1 MIVKNYR
8 TTGPR
13 TLAPVSHS
21 SSSGTSLSSSPSQSE
36 SETDGS
42 DQDETEYAAYLQQID
57 NKEDTHRLSMHKKY
71 EKWMLPVINARRVL
85 DSEDMGEKVW
95 SELLSA
101 IQALETSLK
110 SNLTSLDIFTPVL
123 ARFILDLNRF
133 ITSASYNKEYRKKLK
148 TTEAKACTVVQQK
161 AQNLLKMWE
170 GIIALYEMKP
180 PPVDSSKETQV
191 VNEIE
196 RLLMISPHKTLS
208 LRKMK
213 LSQYPWNLR
222 LLDCVASYYNSF
234 SKTLDSSRWEPDF
247 LSVLDLSKNNLTDL
261 PPEILLFRNLIVLRI
276 SHNQFTSFPSYIVQI
291 PKTTSLL
298 GTELNPLRKA
308 NAHKIGTN
316 VQMQDTTYIPRLMD
330 LCARNIL
337 VGKMS
342 CKPPYIFAHCSTSF
356 ESPSSFYYKHLNVNL
371 LAGHLVTNTVREY
384 LRSGYLCELCGRFI
398 SSNSVAYLP
407 EIIENIAY
415 IRYSDFLTITIER
428 ADRVDRDFRGGMVN
442 ITPIPLLRKFCGKCW
457 KIHCKNEAPETCGC
471 ITCLTERRE
480 DGDFRWMRMF
490 GSRDAE

>member
-1 MIVKNYR
+1 MVVKNHR
-8 TTGPR
+8 TTSAH
-13 TLAPVSHS
+13 TLFSSSHS

-36 SETDGS
+36 SETDES
-42 DQDETEYAAYLQQID
+42 DQDETEYTEYKQYND
-57 NKEDTHRLSMHKKY
+57 KKEDTHRLSMHKKY

-85 DSEDMGEKVW
+85 DSRNMGEKVW
-95 SELLSA
+95 GELLSA

-170 GIIALYEMKP
+170 RIITLYELKP
-180 PPVDSSKETQV
+180 PPIDSSKETQV

-196 RLLMISPHKTLS
+196 RLLMLSPHKTLS

-213 LSQYPWNLR
+213 LSQYPWHLR
-222 LLDCVASYYNSF
+222 LMDCVASYYNSF

-261 PPEILLFRNLIVLRI
+261 PPEILLFRNLVVLRI
-276 SHNQFTSFPSYIVQI
+276 SHNQFTSFPPYIIQI

-298 GTELNPLRKA
+298 GIELNPLRKA
-308 NAHKIGTN
+308 NAHKVGIN
-316 VQMQDTTYIPRLMD
+316 VQIQDIPYIPRLMD

-337 VGKMS
+337 VGKMP
-342 CKPPYIFAHCSTSF
+342 CKPPCLISRCSSSF
-356 ESPSSFYYKHLNVNL
+356 ESLSSFHYKHMNINS

-384 LRSGYLCELCGRFI
+384 LRSGYLCELCGLFI
-398 SSNSVAYLP
+398 SSNSAAYLP
-407 EIIENIAY
+407 EIIENISY
-415 IRYSDFLTITIER
+415 IRYSDFLSLRTDR
-428 ADRVDRDFRGGMVN
+428 ADRDFRGGGMVN
-442 ITPIPLLRKFCGKCW
+442 ITPTPLLRRFCGQCW

-480 DGDFRWMRMF
+480 DGDVRWMRMP
-490 GSRDAE
+490 RDEQ